1 MQQLSDRRLDVK
13 KVVSEGDELDKMS
26 RTARASTSA
35 ELLESK
41 YCTIVDI
48 TEVGQ

>member
-13 KVVSEGDELDKMS
+13 RVVSEGDELDKRS
-26 RTARASTSA
+26 TTARASTSA

-41 YCTIVDI
+41 YCNLVDI
-48 TEVGQ
+48 AEVSQ